1 MNDSNSSGLA
11 CLTDGPVAPATRRY
25 TLGTTVVLSVLV
37 SITVLLSITGNIFI
51 CVAVTSERK
60 LRSVHNRLPGRA
72 PVRKFDLSI
81 RPFRN
86 KAAEFCRIYARPP
99 QECPQFAI
107 TYIYATLIIA
117 LSLHR
122 QKHEWILED
131 DPTFPSN
138 RRLGMKDAR
147 AKAEM
152 TGAADRHVRKSGDP
166 ATSICQ
172 KTQDR
177 IFPSLCLHALTA
189 AAISGNHK
197 SFEATSTTL
206 SKAALGRV
214 YISIDRYTWHLREY
228 LVSLAVSDLMV
239 GLVIMPP
246 ALVTEL
252 LGYWFF
258 GEALCGVFLAVDIFA
273 CTASII
279 NLCAISLDRYWSVA
293 RPADYRRQGLSRKR
307 VRLAIV
313 AVWVTSAA
321 ICLPSLVGWTN
332 DMYIDDQQRPQ
343 CEYTNNIGY
352 VVYSTVG
359 SFYLPLVIMT
369 VAYVRVCWAVKDRI
383 LRNQRRKMIPLKT
396 LNGNNKRKEAAIAEG
411 VSGNICHTTDE
422 KDSDEQLEEGLQE
435 GENRNVLTVP
445 PDGVR
450 RTAGRSRHQQQSGGT
465 ELQHGGNTRL
475 LCCRKESDP
484 DENTKSTTE
493 RTQKSTQRCCAENG
507 KEKQTGP
514 NNLLLSAV
522 VLHEKSLL
530 SFSVSSATTS
540 SLPKPHRPG
549 DCSKLEKRLSLPELR
564 DTKIVDQPQS
574 GVRPEGNTR
583 SMEYMV
589 IVHPPPS
596 AEEPNQQEAPPPPTS
611 KSLTTTPKKKVNML
625 SPHVRKQRDCRR
637 RIEIEHD
644 LEDLTS
650 TFSNIA
656 HNDLIIKDEK
666 ELSKLHRLVHCH
678 NPNVLRKRLMG
689 NRDRRLIVVVG
700 IIMSVFVL
708 CWLPFF
714 LTYVVQTACGSCD
727 VPEPLF
733 KFFTWLG
740 YCNSSLNPVLYTI
753 FNRDF
758 RKVFYKKI
766 LRRELAK

>member
-60 LRSVHNRLPGRA
+60 LRSVHNR
-72 PVRKFDLSI
+72 
-81 RPFRN
+81 
-86 KAAEFCRIYARPP
+86 
-99 QECPQFAI
+99 
-107 TYIYATLIIA
+107 
-117 LSLHR
+117 
-122 QKHEWILED
+122 
-131 DPTFPSN
+131 
-138 RRLGMKDAR
+138 
-147 AKAEM
+147 
-152 TGAADRHVRKSGDP
+152 
-166 ATSICQ
+166 
-172 KTQDR
+172 
-177 IFPSLCLHALTA
+177 
-189 AAISGNHK
+189 
-197 SFEATSTTL
+197 
-206 SKAALGRV
+206 
-214 YISIDRYTWHLREY
+214 Y

-332 DMYIDDQQRPQ
+332 DMYWSVARPADYRRQGLSRKRVRLAIVAVWVTSAAICLPSLVGWTNDMYIDNQQLPQ

-422 KDSDEQLEEGLQE
+422 KDSDDQLEEAIQDE
-435 GENRNVLTVP
+435 ENRNVLTVP

-493 RTQKSTQRCCAENG
+493 RTQKSTQRSCAENG
-507 KEKQTGP
+507 KEKQNGP

-522 VLHEKSLL
+522 VLHERSLL

-540 SLPKPHRPG
+540 SLPNPHRPG

-564 DTKIVDQPQS
+564 DTKTVDQPES

-596 AEEPNQQEAPPPPTS
+596 AEEQNQQEAPPPTS

-656 HNDLIIKDEK
+656 HNDLIIKDDK

>member
-60 LRSVHNRLPGRA
+60 LRSVHNR
-72 PVRKFDLSI
+72 
-81 RPFRN
+81 
-86 KAAEFCRIYARPP
+86 
-99 QECPQFAI
+99 
-107 TYIYATLIIA
+107 
-117 LSLHR
+117 
-122 QKHEWILED
+122 
-131 DPTFPSN
+131 
-138 RRLGMKDAR
+138 
-147 AKAEM
+147 
-152 TGAADRHVRKSGDP
+152 
-166 ATSICQ
+166 
-172 KTQDR
+172 
-177 IFPSLCLHALTA
+177 
-189 AAISGNHK
+189 
-197 SFEATSTTL
+197 
-206 SKAALGRV
+206 
-214 YISIDRYTWHLREY
+214 Y

-332 DMYIDDQQRPQ
+332 DMYIDDQQLPQ

-396 LNGNNKRKEAAIAEG
+396 LNGNKRKEAAIAEG

-422 KDSDEQLEEGLQE
+422 KDSDEQLEEGIQE
-435 GENRNVLTVP
+435 EGNRNVLTVP
-445 PDGVR
+445 PEGVR
-450 RTAGRSRHQQQSGGT
+450 RTAGRSRHQQQSGNT

-484 DENTKSTTE
+484 DENKKSTTE

-522 VLHEKSLL
+522 VLHERSLL

-564 DTKIVDQPQS
+564 DTKTVDQPES

-596 AEEPNQQEAPPPPTS
+596 AEEPNQQEAPPPTS
-611 KSLTTTPKKKVNML
+611 KSLTTTPKKKANML

-656 HNDLIIKDEK
+656 HNDIIIKDEK

-758 RKVFYKKI
+758 RKVFYEKI